1 MQHQKIKNLLD
12 NATNQPSKIR
22 TKNWAE
28 INDKSRGTY
37 NTNNQIK
44 FRNSMLKSSLCDY
57 TDNYIAFKGTIT
69 FPNTGRAAAPDKRS
83 KKLVWKIIY
92 HSLIAKVKYTI
103 RK

>member
-44 FRNSMLKSSLCDY
+44 F
-57 TDNYIAFKGTIT
+57 
-69 FPNTGRAAAPDKRS
+69 
-83 KKLVWKIIY
+83 
-92 HSLIAKVKYTI
+92 
-103 RK
+103 